1 MSTLVGIERGE
12 SLSQQVYDQLRQ
24 ALIRGAFKPGEQITI
39 RSLAKIM
46 NVSPTPAREALNRL
60 AIEGALEFGSNRSLW
75 VPRMAADRVRE
86 LYAIRIPLE
95 EMLVRSA
102 FPHLTAKDIEAL
114 SDLLAARVKAL
125 DEHDYRSSLELNMAF
140 SFIIFRKS
148 TLPITLR
155 IVENLWLLVGP
166 TMNLFYPELNVDRVG
181 ISLHRM
187 QIDAI
192 RQNDVE
198 TCLQAMHLENN
209 GMNIILSKLGH
220 TSPLT
225 GVVQAEKNTH

>member
-1 MSTLVGIERGE
+1 MYTLVGIERGE
-12 SLSQQVYDQLRQ
+12 SLAQQVYDQLRQ

-60 AIEGALEFGSNRSLW
+60 ATEGVLEFGPNRSLW
-75 VPRMAADRVRE
+75 VPRMAADRIRE
-86 LYAIRIPLE
+86 LYAIRTPLE

-102 FPHLTAKDIEAL
+102 FPLLTPADIEKL
-114 SDLLAARVKAL
+114 TDFLAARVKAL
-125 DEHDYRSSLELNMAF
+125 DEHDYRTSLELNMAF

-166 TMNLFYPELNVDRVG
+166 AMNLFYPELDMDRVG

-187 QIDAI
+187 QIEAI
-192 RQNDVE
+192 RKNDVE
-198 TCLQAMHLENN
+198 ACLQAMHRENN
-209 GMNIILSKLGH
+209 GMRLILSKLGH

-225 GVVQAEKNTH
+225 SIVQGEKNPT